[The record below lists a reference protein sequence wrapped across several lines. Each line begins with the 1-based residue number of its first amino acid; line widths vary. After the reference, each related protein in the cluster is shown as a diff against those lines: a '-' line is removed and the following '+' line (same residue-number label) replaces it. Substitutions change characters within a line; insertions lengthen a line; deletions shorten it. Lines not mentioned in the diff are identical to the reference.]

1 MPLLFKAKTKEGY
14 ILKIVSDLLQNNIKT
29 ACIKIDKNGIYL
41 TQMDNYRT
49 ILINLKL
56 SSENFCIYK
65 FKSEQKLILGLNL
78 LHLYRMLK
86 NIKKKDSVELFID
99 SDNTSEL
106 GIKVIPKENNRV
118 TTSFIKI
125 QDIQLIEIDIPDG
138 YSNSIMVSSSEFQK
152 MAKDICSI
160 SDKVTVT
167 PKKFQIRFKCDDNV
181 VLKRYIDFGECEK
194 SDDDDDKEDGEN
206 DVNSSSSEYK
216 NLYNQNFKTETL
228 YKICKISG
236 LSDNLQIFTKKD
248 LPILFKSYIGNLG
261 KIFIYIKSIDQI
273 ETENKLEI
281 SNII

>member
-1 MPLLFKAKTKEGY
+1 MSVLFKAKTKEGY

-29 ACIKIDKNGIYL
+29 ACIKIDKDGIYL

-65 FKSEQKLILGLNL
+65 FKSDKKLILGLNL

-86 NIKKKDSVELFID
+86 NIKKKDSVELFIQ
-99 SDNTSEL
+99 SDNPSEL

-125 QDIQLIEIDIPDG
+125 QDIQLIDIDIPDG

-160 SDKVTVT
+160 SDKVTVI

-181 VLKRYIDFGECEK
+181 VLKRYIDFGECQK
-194 SDDDDDKEDGEN
+194 SDDEDDNNNEG
-206 DVNSSSSEYK
+206 DVNSSSSEHK
-216 NLYNQNFKTETL
+216 NLYNQIFKTETL

-236 LSDNLQIFTKKD
+236 LSDNLQIFTKKE

-261 KIFIYIKSIDQI
+261 KIFIYIKSLEQIDN
-273 ETENKLEI
+273 ENKLEI
-281 SNII
+281 SNIIQ

>member
-99 SDNTSEL
+99 SENTSEL

-138 YSNSIMVSSSEFQK
+138 YSNSIIVSSSEFQK

-160 SDKVTVT
+160 SDKVTVI

-194 SDDDDDKEDGEN
+194 SDDDNNEEGDD
-206 DVNSSSSEYK
+206 DVNSNSSEYK

-248 LPILFKSYIGNLG
+248 LPILFKSYIGHLG

-281 SNII
+281 SNIV